1 MVRQRANGEGTVYP
15 RRNKQ
20 GKIISYRA
28 SYWARTASG
37 GLKRRYVSGKTK
49 TEALSALRKATV
61 DRDGGLVFEVENIT
75 LAEYLD
81 RWLNGPVKTKNLK
94 AITYEQYQRQVRVHI
109 VPSLGRVKL
118 RNLSPELVQDLYDSK
133 IAAGLKPASVRYI
146 HAVLH
151 NALEHAH
158 KRRLIP
164 ENVASK
170 TDPPRVRPPEIQP
183 LDAEQTRTLLDAAR
197 TEPLGSLYVVA
208 VTSGLRIGELLA
220 LRWMDVDLEQ
230 GVMRVSRTLSRAKG
244 GPRFTTPK
252 NGKGRPVT
260 LTREAIE
267 ALRSHRKDQNEVRLK
282 LGTLWEDNGLI
293 FASETGAPL
302 TRDFVDRRS
311 FKPLLKRARLP
322 EKRLHDLRHTC
333 ATLLLGQG
341 VHPTLVQKL
350 LGHASVV
357 MTLNRYSHWMPSMG
371 DQTARAMEAALR

>member
-1 MVRQRANGEGTVYP
+1 MTRKRANGEGTVYP
-15 RRNKQ
+15 RKNKQ

-28 SYWARTASG
+28 SYWAQTASG
-37 GLKRRYVSGKTK
+37 PKRRYVSGKTK
-49 TEALSALRKATV
+49 TEAQLALRKATAE
-61 DRDGGLVFEVENIT
+61 RDSGQVFEVENIT

-94 AITYEQYQRQVRVHI
+94 PITYEQYQRQVRVHI

-118 RNLSPELVQDLYDSK
+118 RNLSPEVVQDLYDSK

-170 TDPPRVRPPEIQP
+170 TDPPKVRPPEIQP

-197 TEPLGSLYVVA
+197 SEHLGSLYVVA

-220 LRWMDVDLEQ
+220 MRWMEVDLEQ

-260 LTREAIE
+260 LTREAVE
-267 ALRSHRKDQNEVRLK
+267 ALRSHRKDHNEVRLK
-282 LGTLWEDNGLI
+282 LGTLWEDNDLV

-311 FKPLLKRARLP
+311 FKPLLKRAGLP

-341 VHPTLVQKL
+341 LHPTLVQKL

-357 MTLNRYSHWMPSMG
+357 MTLNRYSHWIPSMG

>member
-1 MVRQRANGEGTVYP
+1 VVRQRANGEGTVYP
-15 RRNKQ
+15 RKNKQ

-28 SYWARTASG
+28 SYWAQTASG
-37 GLKRRYVSGKTK
+37 PKRRYVSGKTK
-49 TEALSALRKATV
+49 TEAQLALRKATAE
-61 DRDGGLVFEVENIT
+61 RDSGLVFEVENIT
-75 LAEYLD
+75 LAVYLD

-94 AITYEQYQRQVRVHI
+94 PITYEQYQRQVRIHI

-118 RNLSPELVQDLYDSK
+118 RNLSPELVQDMYDSK
-133 IAAGLKPASVRYI
+133 ISAGLKPASVRYI

-170 TDPPRVRPPEIQP
+170 TDPPKVRPPEIQP

-220 LRWMDVDLEQ
+220 LRWTDVELEQ

-252 NGKGRPVT
+252 DGKGRSVI
-260 LTREAIE
+260 LTTQAVE
-267 ALRSHRKDQNEVRLK
+267 ALRSHRKGQNEVRLK

-293 FASETGAPL
+293 FASDTGKPL

-311 FKPLLKRARLP
+311 FKPLVKRAALP
-322 EKRLHDLRHTC
+322 EMKLHDLRHTC
-333 ATLLLGQG
+333 ATLLLSRG
-341 VHPTLVQKL
+341 VHPKFVQEL
-350 LGHASVV
+350 LGHASIA
-357 MTLNRYSHWMPSMG
+357 MTLNRYSHWIPYMG
-371 DQTARAMEAALR
+371 DQTARAMEAALS

>member
-1 MVRQRANGEGTVYP
+1 VVRQRANGEGTVYP

-164 ENVASK
+164 ENAASK
-170 TDPPRVRPPEIQP
+170 TEPPKVRPPEIQP

-197 TEPLGSLYVVA
+197 TEPLGGLYVVA

-260 LTREAIE
+260 LTREAVE

>member
-1 MVRQRANGEGTVYP
+1 VVRQRANGEGTVYP

-170 TDPPRVRPPEIQP
+170 TEPPKVRPPEIQP

-260 LTREAIE
+260 LTREAVE

-282 LGTLWEDNGLI
+282 LGTLWENNGLI

>member
-1 MVRQRANGEGTVYP
+1 MRRSARHSLREQRGAIPGPADALWDSGRHPVRSVAVARLLRPQVERNVMVASRKYILDVL
-15 RRNKQ
+15 
-20 GKIISYRA
+20 KI
-28 SYWARTASG
+28 
-37 GLKRRYVSGKTK
+37 LK
-49 TEALSALRKATV
+49 
-61 DRDGGLVFEVENIT
+61 
-75 LAEYLD
+75 
-81 RWLNGPVKTKNLK
+81 P
-94 AITYEQYQRQVRVHI
+94 ITYEQYQRQVRVHI
-109 VPSLGRVKL
+109 APSLGRVKL

-170 TDPPRVRPPEIQP
+170 TDPPKVRPPEIQP
-183 LDAEQTRTLLDAAR
+183 LDAEQTRTLLDAAH
-197 TEPLGSLYVVA
+197 TEPIGSLYVVA
-208 VTSGLRIGELLA
+208 VTSGSRIGELLA
-220 LRWMDVDLEQ
+220 LRWTDVDLEQ

-260 LTREAIE
+260 LTREAID
-267 ALRSHRKDQNEVRLK
+267 AFRSHRKAQNEVRLK

-293 FASETGAPL
+293 FASETGKPL

-311 FKPLLKRARLP
+311 FKPLLKRAGLP

-333 ATLLLGQG
+333 ATLLLSQG
-341 VHPTLVQKL
+341 VHPTLVQQL
-350 LGHASVV
+350 LGHASIA
-357 MTLNRYSHWMPSMG
+357 MTLNRYSHWIPSMG

>member
-1 MVRQRANGEGTVYP
+1 VVRQRANGEGSVYP
-15 RRNKQ
+15 RKNKK

-28 SYWARTASG
+28 SYWAQTASG
-37 GLKRRYVSGKTK
+37 PIRRYVSGKTK
-49 TEALSALRKATV
+49 TEALLALRKATAE
-61 DRDGGLVFEVENIT
+61 RDSGLVFEVENIT

-94 AITYEQYQRQVRVHI
+94 PITYEQYQRQVRVHI
-109 VPSLGRVKL
+109 VPSLGQVKL
-118 RNLSPELVQDLYDSK
+118 RSLNPELVQDLYDSK

-146 HAVLH
+146 HTVLH

-170 TDPPRVRPPEIQP
+170 TDPPKVRPPEIQP
-183 LDAEQTRTLLDAAR
+183 LDAEQTRKLLDAAH
-197 TEPLGSLYVVA
+197 TEPQGSLYVVA

-220 LRWMDVDLEQ
+220 LRWTDVDLEQ

-282 LGTLWEDNGLI
+282 LGTLWEDNDLI
-293 FASETGAPL
+293 FASEMGRSL

-311 FKPLLKRARLP
+311 YKPLLKRAGLP

-357 MTLNRYSHWMPSMG
+357 MTLNRHSHWIPSMG